1 MTVTATTEKPIQ
13 VPGPTPTPAPAPLS
27 ASGERSRLA
36 WAISDGLAV
45 TWRNLIAYTRVPQL
59 MVFSSIQPIMFVLL
73 FRYVFGGAIPTP
85 GFDYVNF
92 LMPGIFVQ
100 TVCFGAVSTGVGLA
114 EDMGKGLIDRFRS
127 LPMARSAVLV
137 GRTMADLF
145 RNLFVVLLMTI
156 VGVAVGFR
164 PNTNMFAFLAGVGLV
179 LLFAFALSWGFAVIG
194 LAARNAETAQAMAF
208 PLLFPLTFASSAFV
222 PVGSMPGWLQV
233 YARHQPVSVVVDA
246 TRALMVGDPTSSSV
260 LMALAWTIGLL
271 AVLVPLAVR
280 RYRRAV

>member
-1 MTVTATTEKPIQ
+1 MTVTATTETPIQ
-13 VPGPTPTPAPAPLS
+13 VPSPAPAAPAPLS
-27 ASGERSRLA
+27 ATGERSRLA

-85 GFDYVNF
+85 GIDYVNF

-156 VGVAVGFR
+156 VGILVGFR
-164 PNTNMFAFLAGVGLV
+164 PDTNVFAFLAGVGLI

-222 PVGSMPGWLQV
+222 PVASMPGWLQV

>member
-13 VPGPTPTPAPAPLS
+13 VPSPASTPAPAPLS
-27 ASGERSRLA
+27 ATGERSRLA

-59 MVFSSIQPIMFVLL
+59 MIFSSIQPIMFVLL

-85 GFDYVNF
+85 GYDYVNF

-164 PNTNMFAFLAGVGLV
+164 PDTNVFAFLAGVGLI

-208 PLLFPLTFASSAFV
+208 PLLFPLTFASTAFV

-246 TRALMVGDPTSSSV
+246 TRDLMVGDPTSSSV

-271 AVLVPLAVR
+271 AILVPLAVR

>member
-1 MTVTATTEKPIQ
+1 MTATTTTEKPVQ
-13 VPGPTPTPAPAPLS
+13 GPMPAPTPAHAPPG
-27 ASGERSRLA
+27 AADRSRLA
-36 WAISDGLAV
+36 WAVSDGLAV
-45 TWRNLIAYTRVPQL
+45 TVRNLIAYTRVPQL

-73 FRYVFGGAIPTP
+73 FRYVFGGAIHPP
-85 GFDYVNF
+85 GLDYVNF

-114 EDMGKGLIDRFRS
+114 EDMGKGLIERFRS

-145 RNLFVVLLMTI
+145 RNLFVVVLMTI

-164 PNTNMFAFLAGVGLV
+164 PDTNVFAFLAGVGLI
-179 LLFAFALSWGFAVIG
+179 LLFAFALSWGFAIIG

-222 PVGSMPGWLQV
+222 PVDSMPGWLQV

-260 LMALAWTIGLL
+260 LVALAWTVGLL
-271 AVLVPLAVR
+271 AILIPLAVR
-280 RYRRAV
+280 RYRRAT